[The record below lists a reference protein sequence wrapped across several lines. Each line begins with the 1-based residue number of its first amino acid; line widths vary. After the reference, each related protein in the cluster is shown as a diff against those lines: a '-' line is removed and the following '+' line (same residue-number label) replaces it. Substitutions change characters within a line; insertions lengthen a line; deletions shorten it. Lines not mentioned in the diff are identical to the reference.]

1 METNNLIKFLDFMA
15 SIINYIHNV
24 IIKLGITLGLSLTD
38 KQLHFIVMALIGF
51 ILYLII
57 NPLFKFLSKYNIAI
71 LSFIYTFT
79 LLMVI
84 VFGIEIE
91 QKITRKGNMELDD
104 IVWGLLGFLVFYAIY
119 LIIVWASKAVKNYY
133 NSVKNKNDVNKKC

>member
-1 METNNLIKFLDFMA
+1 METNYLIKFLELA
-15 SIINYIHNV
+15 AAIINYFHNG
-24 IIKLGITLGLSLTD
+24 IIKLSIILGLSLTD
-38 KQLHFIVMALIGF
+38 KQLHFIIMALIGL

-79 LLMVI
+79 LLVVI

-104 IVWGLLGFLVFYAIY
+104 IIWGILGFLVFFLVY
-119 LIIVWASKAVKNYY
+119 LSIIGVTRIIKKYY
-133 NSVKNKNDVNKKC
+133 NKNATDKKS